1 MIKRTKTRFGSFN
14 YIRIFHKFICKTYVF
29 LSVFHKFMGE
39 TQVFLNVSHENDV
52 V

>member
-1 MIKRTKTRFGSFN
+1 M
-14 YIRIFHKFICKTYVF
+14 RIFHKFICKTYVF

-39 TQVFLNVSHENDV
+39 THVCLNVSHENDV